1 MRWANGR
8 GTTTEIAI
16 HPADAGLDSFHWRVS
31 LASMI
36 EDAPFSI
43 LPGVDRTLVV
53 ADGHG
58 IELTVGTRRP
68 HRVDQSGDPFTFPGD
83 VPAFARLVSG
93 PVSNLNVMT
102 RRGHGDHRVERLHV
116 EETVELSTT
125 GLTIIHAVGSLTA
138 DDLAL
143 VNGDTAIV
151 SGPPTRIQLDGRKA
165 DAIVI
170 RL

>member
-1 MRWANGR
+1 M
-8 GTTTEIAI
+8 
-16 HPADAGLDSFHWRVS
+16 V
-31 LASMI
+31 

-53 ADGHG
+53 VNGHG
-58 IELTVGTRRP
+58 IELTLGTRRP
-68 HRVDQSGDPFTFPGD
+68 RRLGRSGDPFSFPGD

-102 RRGHGDHRVERLHV
+102 RRGHGDHRVERLRV
-116 EETVELSTT
+116 EGTVGLSTT
-125 GLTIIHAVGSLTA
+125 GLTIIHVVGSLTA
-138 DDLAL
+138 DGLAL
-143 VNGDTAIV
+143 ANGDTAVV
-151 SGPPTRIQLDGRKA
+151 SGPPTRIQLDGREA